1 MDPATAFALAA
12 SILQVVDFS
21 KNLLSTGY
29 QLYQDGS
36 TLSNSDF
43 MLVTDDL
50 SSLND
55 KIKTFAR
62 PDLSASGPL
71 AAENQVS

>member
-29 QLYQDGS
+29 QLHQGGS
-36 TLSNSDF
+36 TLSNADF
-43 MLVTDDL
+43 MLVAEDL

-62 PDLSASGPL
+62 PDLSVSGPL
-71 AAENQVS
+71 ATENQVI